1 MTVYDSEASAG
12 ANVLIRVTKPHI
24 NQGGVSKG
32 DLPVGEAVIW
42 L

>member
-1 MTVYDSEASAG
+1 MTVYDSEASVG
-12 ANVLIRVTKPHI
+12 GNVLIRVTKPYI
-24 NQGGVSKG
+24 SQGGVSKD